1 METIWIYFK
10 PSLFQHI
17 GTFSSL
23 KGKIQKLTD
32 KDFGKHYNPVAVVA
46 TSITEYDGHTLEK
59 AYTGEKFF
67 WGLQT
72 VAGDT
77 LIFKLT
83 PPVKISSIKFQV
95 TFIVMFSLQETFFL
109 QMSHY
114 GPPFPFILSF
124 PCYFT

>member
-32 KDFGKHYNPVAVVA
+32 KDFGKHYNPAAVVA

-67 WGLQT
+67 WGLQA

-95 TFIVMFSLQETFFL
+95 TFIKKLFFTNEPH
-109 QMSHY
+109 Q
-114 GPPFPFILSF
+114 GPFPFIFVLSMLF
-124 PCYFT
+124 YLGT